1 MTLPGNP
8 LGDRCAAVLP
18 YDPSGPSAAPPGVDD
33 AEFRLAM
40 LEDVYEVAAGL
51 EFVTAALVVDP
62 DGPADAESIT
72 WPGTPIVRDPA
83 PAAAFAAL
91 HALGA
96 REAALIAPDAPDLPP
111 LLIGKLFRA
120 LGSAPAAACQAA
132 DGNGLVALAAR
143 LPLPAWLAAAL
154 GEPALGEPALGE
166 PALGE
171 PALGEPGST
180 VLDGSGTVLDAPDAL
195 ARLRAAA
202 PRPGLVPQGP
212 GWHRIRTP
220 ADVRFLDPGLEGW
233 DNTRALLEGSPLR

>member
-8 LGDRCAAVLP
+8 IGDRCAAVLP

-51 EFVTAALVVDP
+51 EFVTAALVADP

-96 REAALIAPDAPDLPP
+96 HEAALIVPDAPDLPP
-111 LLIGKLFRA
+111 LLLGKLFRA

-154 GEPALGEPALGE
+154 DEPGTAH
-166 PALGE
+166 
-171 PALGEPGST
+171 GEPGT
-180 VLDGSGTVLDAPDAL
+180 AHGGPGTVLDAPDGL

-220 ADVRFLDPGLEGW
+220 ADLRFLDPGLEGW

>member
-1 MTLPGNP
+1 MTLPGYP
-8 LGDRCAAVLP
+8 IGDRCAAVLP
-18 YDPSGPSAAPPGVDD
+18 YDPSGPSGAPPGVDD

-51 EFVTAALVVDP
+51 EFVTAALVAGP

-96 REAALIAPDAPDLPP
+96 REAALIVPDAPDLPP
-111 LLIGKLFRA
+111 LLLGKLFRA

-154 GEPALGEPALGE
+154 D
-166 PALGE
+166 
-171 PALGEPGST
+171 EPGT
-180 VLDGSGTVLDAPDAL
+180 ALDEPGTAHGGSGTVLDVPDAL
-195 ARLRAAA
+195 ARLRAVA

-220 ADVRFLDPGLEGW
+220 ADLRFLDPGLEGW

>member
-8 LGDRCAAVLP
+8 IGDRCAAVLP

-51 EFVTAALVVDP
+51 EFVTAALVADP

-96 REAALIAPDAPDLPP
+96 REAALIVPDAPDLPP
-111 LLIGKLFRA
+111 LLLGKLFRA

-154 GEPALGEPALGE
+154 DEPGTAH
-166 PALGE
+166 
-171 PALGEPGST
+171 GEPGT
-180 VLDGSGTVLDAPDAL
+180 AHGGSGTVLDAPDGL

-220 ADVRFLDPGLEGW
+220 ADLRFLDPGLEGW

>member
-1 MTLPGNP
+1 
-8 LGDRCAAVLP
+8 
-18 YDPSGPSAAPPGVDD
+18 VDD

-51 EFVTAALVVDP
+51 EFVTAALVVRP
-62 DGPADAESIT
+62 DGPADAETIT

-83 PAAAFAAL
+83 PAAALAAL

-96 REAALIAPDAPDLPP
+96 REAALIVPDAPDLPP
-111 LLIGKLFRA
+111 LLLGKLFRA

-154 GEPALGEPALGE
+154 DDADGPGTALDDPVLDGPALG
-166 PALGE
+166 
-171 PALGEPGST
+171 
-180 VLDGSGTVLDAPDAL
+180 GSGTVLDAPDAL

-220 ADVRFLDPGLEGW
+220 ADLRFLDPGLEGW